1 MGVLDDRL
9 EIFTAPGRLIAL
21 VAGAV
26 ALIGAS
32 LFVALGFGDAPQGS
46 FLRFVGWLGV
56 VFFGGCLLL
65 ILRQLLFL
73 RGPVVVMDR
82 QGLLDR
88 RLSRDPVPWRQI
100 TDLGLWQTNGQ
111 QVIVLTVPPKTEAAI
126 GLSRIARMS
135 RGMNAR
141 LGADGLCVAAT
152 GLTTPPGEL
161 LSLIRDRVAAAHKRG

>member
-88 RLSRDPVPWRQI
+88 RLARSCAVASDHRSGTLADEWPAGHRIDRSAENRSCHRPVSYCEDEPRDECKAWCRWVMRRRDRADDP
-100 TDLGLWQTNGQ
+100 
-111 QVIVLTVPPKTEAAI
+111 
-126 GLSRIARMS
+126 S
-135 RGMNAR
+135 RGTAF
-141 LGADGLCVAAT
+141 ADPRPCRRCA
-152 GLTTPPGEL
+152 
-161 LSLIRDRVAAAHKRG
+161 